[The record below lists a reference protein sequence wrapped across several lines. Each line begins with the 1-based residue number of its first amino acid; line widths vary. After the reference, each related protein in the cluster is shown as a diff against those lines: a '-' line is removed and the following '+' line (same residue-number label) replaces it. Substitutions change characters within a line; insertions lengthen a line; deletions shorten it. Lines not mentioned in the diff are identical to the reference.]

1 MLDDAWLFIYQGAN
15 GTVIDRTEYAAILG
29 YIWFE
34 SAFEVIARYPPYL
47 TQEDQR
53 YLEKIVFK
61 TINRNK
67 DIKRNINNK
76 NKNILK
82 ISKNLLK
89 INKDIKGKY

>member
-53 YLEKIVFK
+53 
-61 TINRNK
+61 
-67 DIKRNINNK
+67 
-76 NKNILK
+76 
-82 ISKNLLK
+82 
-89 INKDIKGKY
+89 